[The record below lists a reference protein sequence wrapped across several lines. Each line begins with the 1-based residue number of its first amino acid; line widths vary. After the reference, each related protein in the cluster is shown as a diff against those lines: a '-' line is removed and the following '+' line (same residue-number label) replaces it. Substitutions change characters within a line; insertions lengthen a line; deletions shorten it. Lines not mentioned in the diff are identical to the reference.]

1 MNKPAPTGLLQ
12 QPKPFFMIF
21 FVELW
26 ERFGYYGVQ
35 GILAVFFVKQL
46 GFSQEQAFVTFGAF
60 AALVYGLISIGGYVG
75 DHLLGTKRTMVLG
88 AVVLALGYFMTGLSL
103 HSPDMIFIA
112 LGTIAV
118 GNGLFK
124 ANPASL
130 LSKCYPPKDPRLDG
144 AFTLFYMSI
153 NIGSL
158 LSLSLAPVIANKY
171 GYAVTYNLCGIG
183 LVFAL
188 LVYFCCRG
196 MVRDIGSEPDHQPM
210 NYKNLLMVLAGTVV
224 MIYVC
229 AWLMHNVQVANIV
242 LIVLSIIVI
251 FLFFREAAKQSKSDR
266 NRMYVAFVLMIEAV
280 LFYILYAQM
289 PTSLNFFAINNVRHE
304 ILGFTINPVS
314 FQALNPF
321 WVVVASPILASL
333 YTRFG
338 AKGKDLTM
346 PAKFTL
352 GMFLCSLG
360 FLTAAAAG
368 LWFADAQ
375 GLTSPWFIVLVYL
388 FQSLGEL
395 MISALGLAMVAALV
409 PQTMMGFILG
419 MWFLTQAAAFLLG
432 GYVATFT
439 AVPESLNDPLQTLPV
454 YTGVFSKIG
463 ITTFIIALI
472 MAAMVPWLNRMMN
485 TLPEAKTA

>member
-1 MNKPAPTGLLQ
+1 MNTTTPTGLMQ
-12 QPKPFFMIF
+12 QPRPFFMIF

-35 GILAVFFVKQL
+35 GVLAVFFVQQL

-75 DHLLGTKRTMVLG
+75 DHLLGTKRTIVLG
-88 AVVLALGYFMTGLSL
+88 AIVLALGYFMTGISL
-103 HSPDMIFIA
+103 LKPDLIFIA

-158 LSLSLAPVIANKY
+158 LSLSLAPVIAEKY
-171 GYAVTYNLCGIG
+171 GYSATYNVCGAG
-183 LVFAL
+183 LIIAL
-188 LVYFCCRG
+188 LVYFACRG
-196 MVRDIGSEPDHQPM
+196 MVKNIGSEPDFLPLSFS
-210 NYKNLLMVLAGTVV
+210 KLLYVLVGTVAMV
-224 MIYVC
+224 YVC
-229 AWLMHNVQVANIV
+229 AWLMHNVEVANLV
-242 LIVLSIIVI
+242 LIVLSIVVTII
-251 FLFFREAAKQSKSDR
+251 FFRQAFKLDKNGR
-266 NRMYVAFVLMIEAV
+266 NKMFVAFVLMLEAV
-280 LFYILYAQM
+280 VFYILYAQM
-289 PTSLNFFAINNVRHE
+289 PTSLNFFTINNVHHE
-304 ILGFTINPVS
+304 ILGFSINPVS

-321 WVVVASPILASL
+321 WVVVASPVLAAI
-333 YTRFG
+333 YTRLG
-338 AKGKDLTM
+338 SKGKDLSM
-346 PAKFTL
+346 PMKFTL
-352 GMFLCSLG
+352 GMFMCSLG

-368 LWFADAQ
+368 MWFADAQ

-395 MISALGLAMVAALV
+395 LISALGLAMVAALV
-409 PQTMMGFILG
+409 PQHLMGFIIG

-439 AVPESLNDPLQTLPV
+439 AVPDNITDPLETLPV
-454 YTGVFSKIG
+454 YTSVFGKIG
-463 ITTFIIALI
+463 LVTLGVAVVMLL
-472 MAAMVPWLNRMMN
+472 MVPWLKRMIA
-485 TLPEAKTA
+485 TPESH

>member
-1 MNKPAPTGLLQ
+1 MNNTTPVGLLQ

-35 GILAVFFVKQL
+35 GILAVFFVEQL
-46 GFSQEQAFVTFGAF
+46 GFSQEQSFVTFGAF

-75 DHLLGTKRTMVLG
+75 DHLLGTKRTLVLG
-88 AVVLALGYFMTGLSL
+88 AIVLALGYFMTGLSL
-103 HSPDMIFIA
+103 QQPSLIFIA

-158 LSLSLAPVIANKY
+158 LSLSLAPVIAARY

-183 LVFAL
+183 LIIAL
-188 LVYFCCRG
+188 LVYFACRR
-196 MVRDIGSEPDHQPM
+196 MVKHIGSEPDHVPM
-210 NYKNLLMVLAGTVV
+210 SYRNLLLVLAGTVI
-224 MIYVC
+224 MIFLC
-229 AWLMHNVQVANIV
+229 AWLMHNVVVANVV
-242 LIVLSIIVI
+242 LIVLSIVVI
-251 FLFFREAAKQSKSDR
+251 FFFFREALRLDKTGR
-266 NRMYVAFVLMIEAV
+266 NKMIVAFILMLEAV

-289 PTSLNFFAINNVRHE
+289 PTSLNFFAINNVHHD
-304 ILGFTINPVS
+304 ILGFTVNPVS

-321 WVVVASPILASL
+321 WVVVASPVLAMI
-333 YTRFG
+333 YTRLG
-338 AKGKDLTM
+338 SRGKDLTM
-346 PAKFTL
+346 PMKFTL
-352 GMFLCSLG
+352 GMFLCALG

-368 LWFADAQ
+368 MWFADAQ
-375 GLTSPWFIVLVYL
+375 GMTSPWFIVLVYL

-395 MISALGLAMVAALV
+395 LISALGLAMVAALV
-409 PQTMMGFILG
+409 PQHLMGFILG

-439 AVPESLNDPLQTLPV
+439 AVPQGITDPLQTLPI

-463 ITTFIIALI
+463 LVTLAVAVVMGL
-472 MAAMVPWLNRMMN
+472 MVPWLNRMIA
-485 TLPEAKTA
+485 TPDEKA